1 MAASRSILFLAALAL
16 VSGFAHAQTDRSLS
30 DHINAKQLRTGRFHY
45 RDLEK
50 GADIGSSDIT
60 IRNGSR
66 PDTFVYTNQVS
77 GRFSQQW
84 EAVAGSHF
92 EPISANLSFGG
103 GDARHVTL
111 DLKYTAQHVTG
122 NFLPRNSHES
132 MKVNKNLSPDTI
144 DQRLDWAAV
153 ISQVALIPDQTL
165 AFHVFDP
172 ATGDSPVTVRVEGV
186 ETVEVPA
193 GTFRAM
199 RITYRVEKSSGAE
212 TYVVL
217 TNASGPRMLLKEE
230 FPNGSVTE
238 LTSVQN

>member
-1 MAASRSILFLAALAL
+1 MAVSRSILLLAALAL
-16 VSGFAHAQTDRSLS
+16 ASGFAHAETNRSLS
-30 DHINAKQLRTGRFHY
+30 DHFNAKQLRTGRFHY

-60 IRNGSR
+60 IRKGSR
-66 PDTFVYTNQVS
+66 PDTFIYTNQVS

-92 EPISANLSFGG
+92 EPISVNLSFDD

-111 DLKYTAQHVTG
+111 DLKYTTQHVTG
-122 NFLPRNSHES
+122 DFLPRNSRETL
-132 MKVNKNLSPDTI
+132 KVNKDLSPDTI
-144 DQRLDWAAV
+144 DQRLDWAAA
-153 ISQVALIPDQTL
+153 ISQTDLIPGHKCT
-165 AFHVFDP
+165 FHVFDA
-172 ATGDSPVTVRVEGV
+172 ATGDSPVTVQVEGL

-199 RITYRVEKSSGAE
+199 RIAYRVEKSSGPE